1 MSEISCAM
9 YGLAGEVLSPDE
21 KAFFRDCEPWA
32 FSLFKRNI
40 DRPKQVRAL
49 IESIRDALGR
59 DVPVF
64 IDQEGGRVQR
74 LRSPSWREAPA
85 AARFGEL
92 WMREP
97 ELALEAVKLNHQLMA
112 HEMRQLGIDGD
123 YAPCLDLFIP
133 GAHEIIGDRSL
144 GEGPQGVAS
153 MGKAALAGLNDQ
165 GVMGVIKHMPGHGRA
180 FVDSH
185 FELPVID
192 TDEETLAQSDFAA
205 FKAMN
210 DAPIGMTAHMVYTDI
225 DPDDC
230 TTFSSELIGR
240 VIRGDIGFDG
250 LLMTDDLSMKALDGS
265 FKSRAERALSA
276 GCDILLHCNG
286 DMAEMIEV
294 AHGAVR
300 LDHDAKRRADDA
312 LKTRGPARSFDVETG
327 LKRLDMLFNE
337 AGLELAS

>member
-1 MSEISCAM
+1 MSAISCAM
-9 YGLAGEVLSPDE
+9 YGLAGEVLTADE
-21 KAFFRDCEPWA
+21 KAFFRDSEPWA

-49 IESIRDALGR
+49 TESIRDALGR
-59 DVPVF
+59 DVPIF

-74 LRSPSWREAPA
+74 LRSPNWREVPPA
-85 AARFGEL
+85 GQFGAL
-92 WMREP
+92 WTREP
-97 ELALEAVKLNHQLMA
+97 ELAREAVKLNHQLMA

-123 YAPCLDLFIP
+123 YAPCLDLTIP

-144 GEGPQGVAS
+144 GQVPEAVSA
-153 MGKAALAGLNDQ
+153 MGKAALEGLNDQ

-180 FVDSH
+180 SVDSH

-192 TDEETLAQSDFAA
+192 TDEATLSGTDFAA
-205 FKAMN
+205 FKGLN
-210 DAPIGMTAHMVYTDI
+210 DAPIGMTAHMVYTAI

-230 TTFSSELIGR
+230 TTFSGEIIGR
-240 VIRGDIGFDG
+240 IIRRDIGFDG

-265 FKSRAERALSA
+265 FKSRGERATAA

-300 LDHDAKRRADDA
+300 LDHQAKRRADAA
-312 LKTRGPARSFDVETG
+312 LKTRGPAREFDVEAG
-327 LKRLDMLFNE
+327 LDRLDRLFDE
-337 AGLELAS
+337 AGLERAS